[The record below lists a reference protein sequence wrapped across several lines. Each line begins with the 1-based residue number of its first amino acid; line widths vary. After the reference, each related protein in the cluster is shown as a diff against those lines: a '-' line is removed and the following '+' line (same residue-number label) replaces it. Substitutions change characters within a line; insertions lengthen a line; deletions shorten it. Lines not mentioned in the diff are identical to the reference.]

1 MAWPLLGSFAGGIA
15 EARAVGIE
23 AAVVHVGV
31 GDVPQSRTPA
41 RPDGHGSSG
50 TAEGAGLP
58 ALRVGQAIG
67 PGTKDGLWVGQWAR
81 LWREYAGQDERT
93 LKASDPPIV
102 EALF

>member
-1 MAWPLLGSFAGGIA
+1 MWALETCPSRELQRVRTGMARQELLKA
-15 EARAVGIE
+15 
-23 AAVVHVGV
+23 
-31 GDVPQSRTPA
+31 P
-41 RPDGHGSSG
+41 
-50 TAEGAGLP
+50 GLP